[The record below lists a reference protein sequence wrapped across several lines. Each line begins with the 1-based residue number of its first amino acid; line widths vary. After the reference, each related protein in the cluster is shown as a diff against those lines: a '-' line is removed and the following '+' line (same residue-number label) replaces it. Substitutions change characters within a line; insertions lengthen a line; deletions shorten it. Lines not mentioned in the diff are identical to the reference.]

1 MFVASNLNVVNDISK
16 CNIVLLGAIT
26 VVRYYFVRSICMQ
39 YPGNP
44 CQKLEV
50 YTNLSVTQDFRAF
63 CRKTVE
69 FMKIRFSNFKK
80 IHSNSVHYVISTDIP
95 HPKHTYW

>member
-1 MFVASNLNVVNDISK
+1 
-16 CNIVLLGAIT
+16 
-26 VVRYYFVRSICMQ
+26 MQ

-50 YTNLSVTQDFRAF
+50 YTNLRVTQDFSAF

-80 IHSNSVHYVISTDIP
+80 IHCNSVHYVISTDIP
-95 HPKHTYW
+95 HPKNTYW